1 MRHQSKRKY
10 ADRKKLNRK
19 YHSQKAYRKEQ
30 KRKTG
35 WRARWNKFTDCL
47 ANIFGICFLLMIPIF
62 IVHMIFFDDGV
73 YKDGIYGLW
82 QSENHKLAI
91 SYERAHRSGK
101 VDWDIVQDGNVLIKD
116 ARVDDI
122 KRLEDG
128 TLYIE
133 VYAKE
138 SLFSDLPAKNGYNY
152 LNMYVRKDNYLTY
165 DGESYK
171 RIDDEDKSITWK
183 DGSKSPYGQRTTL
196 FDRLE
201 PYIFFG
207 MWGVLLVYVLFIEW
221 KIKRNLKRKNR
232 LNEASKKEK
241 IQ

>member
-10 ADRKKLNRK
+10 ANRKKLNRK
-19 YHSQKAYRKEQ
+19 YQSQKAYRKEQ

-35 WRARWNKFTDCL
+35 WRARWDKFTDRL

-62 IVHMIFFDDGV
+62 IVYMIFFDDGV
-73 YKDGIYGLW
+73 SKDGIYGLW
-82 QSENHKLAI
+82 QSENHKIAI
-91 SYERAHRSGK
+91 SYEEGSKGSKR
-101 VDWDIVQDGNVLIKD
+101 DWDIVQDGNVLIKD

-138 SLFSDLPAKNGYNY
+138 SLFSDLPTKNGYNY

-171 RIDDEDKSITWK
+171 LIDDENKSITWN
-183 DGSKSPYGQRTTL
+183 DGSKSLYGQRITL
-196 FDRLE
+196 FDRLK

-207 MWGVLLVYVLFIEW
+207 IIGSMILYVIFVDW
-221 KIKRNLKRKNR
+221 RIKRNLKRKNS
-232 LNEASKKEK
+232 LNEASNKEK
-241 IQ
+241 I

>member
-1 MRHQSKRKY
+1 MKHQTKRKY
-10 ADRKKLNRK
+10 VDRKKLNRK

-30 KRKTG
+30 KRKRG
-35 WRARWNKFTDCL
+35 WRARLDKFTDRL
-47 ANIFGICFLLMIPIF
+47 VNVFMICFLLMIPIF

-91 SYERAHRSGK
+91 SYEDGSKGSKR
-101 VDWDIVQDGNVLIKD
+101 DWDIVQDGNVLIKN
-116 ARVDDI
+116 ARIDDI

-138 SLFSDLPAKNGYNY
+138 SLFSDLPTKNGYNY
-152 LNMYVRKDNYLTY
+152 LNMYVRKDDYLTY

-171 RIDDEDKSITWK
+171 LIDDENKSITWK
-183 DGSKSPYGQRTTL
+183 DGSKSPYGQRITL

-201 PYIFFG
+201 PYIVFG
-207 MWGVLLVYVLFIEW
+207 MFGSLLIYVLFVEW
-221 KIKRNLKRKNR
+221 KIKRKYKN
-232 LNEASKKEK
+232 K
-241 IQ
+241 

>member
-10 ADRKKLNRK
+10 ANRKKLNRK
-19 YHSQKAYRKEQ
+19 YHSQKAYRKQQ

-35 WRARWNKFTDCL
+35 WRARWDKFTDRL
-47 ANIFGICFLLMIPIF
+47 ANIFGIGFLILLPIL
-62 IVHMIFFDDGV
+62 IIYGIFFDDGV
-73 YKDGIYGLW
+73 SKDGIYGLW

-91 SYERAHRSGK
+91 SYEDGSKGSKR
-101 VDWDIVQDGNVLIKD
+101 DWDIVQDGNVLIKD

-138 SLFSDLPAKNGYNY
+138 SLFSDLPTKNGYNY

-171 RIDDEDKSITWK
+171 LIDDENKSITWN
-183 DGSKSPYGQRTTL
+183 DGSKSLYGQRITL
-196 FDRLE
+196 FDRLK

-207 MWGVLLVYVLFIEW
+207 IIGSMILYVIFVDW
-221 KIKRNLKRKNR
+221 RIKRNLKRKNS
-232 LNEASKKEK
+232 LNEASNKEK
-241 IQ
+241 I

>member
-10 ADRKKLNRK
+10 ANRKKLNRK

-35 WRARWNKFTDCL
+35 WRARWDKFTDRL
-47 ANIFGICFLLMIPIF
+47 ANIFEICFLLMIPIF
-62 IVHMIFFDDGV
+62 IVYMIFFDDGV

-91 SYERAHRSGK
+91 SYEDGSKGSKR
-101 VDWDIVQDGNVLIKD
+101 DWDIVQDGNVLIKD
-116 ARVDDI
+116 ARIDDI

-138 SLFSDLPAKNGYNY
+138 SLFSDLPTKNGYNY

-171 RIDDEDKSITWK
+171 LIDDENKSITWN
-183 DGSKSPYGQRTTL
+183 DGSKSLYGQRITL
-196 FDRLE
+196 FDRLK
-201 PYIFFG
+201 PYIVFG
-207 MWGVLLVYVLFIEW
+207 MFGSLLIYVLFVEW
-221 KIKRNLKRKNR
+221 RIKRKYKN
-232 LNEASKKEK
+232 K
-241 IQ
+241 

>member
-1 MRHQSKRKY
+1 MRHQTNRKY

-19 YHSQKAYRKEQ
+19 YQSQKAYRKEQ

-35 WRARWNKFTDCL
+35 WRTRWDKFTDRL
-47 ANIFGICFLLMIPIF
+47 VNVFTICFLLMIPIF
-62 IVHMIFFDDGV
+62 IVYMIFFDDGV

-82 QSENHKLAI
+82 QSENHQLAI
-91 SYERAHRSGK
+91 SYEDGSKGSKR
-101 VDWDIVQDGNVLIKD
+101 DWDIVQDGNVLIKN

-138 SLFSDLPAKNGYNY
+138 SLFSDLPTKNGYNY

-183 DGSKSPYGQRTTL
+183 DGSKSPYGQRITL